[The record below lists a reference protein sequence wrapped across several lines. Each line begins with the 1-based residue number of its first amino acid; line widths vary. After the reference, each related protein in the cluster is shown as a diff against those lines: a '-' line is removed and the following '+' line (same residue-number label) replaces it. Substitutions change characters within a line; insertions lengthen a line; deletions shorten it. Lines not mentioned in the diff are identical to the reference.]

1 MKMEKYKQIEEK
13 PEVKLVL
20 PKPPAPKIKAKADKM
35 LTDLA
40 AALASDP
47 RLRKVMESTEINRKF
62 FDVDFTKVDA

>member
-20 PKPPAPKIKAKADKM
+20 PKPPAPQIKAKADKM

-40 AALASDP
+40 AALARDP
-47 RLRKVMESTEINRKF
+47 RLRKVMESTEINRKY